1 MDHLQSQIHKASIFK
16 MSKKNKWYCFLGV
29 NNFRRKWDV
38 LTKHLHIINKVRYK
52 NNGNQCW
59 NRSDLSTDSNRKTP
73 DSIIVARNKILGATC

>member
-1 MDHLQSQIHKASIFK
+1 MINTKDGSFASQIHKSSIFK

-59 NRSDLSTDSNRKTP
+59 NRSDLSPDSNTGRHQTQ
-73 DSIIVARNKILGATC
+73 L